1 MRAGESRVQF
11 PSRSASR
18 TGATPIRRPRYSG
31 LMTMPDSETGSSAP
45 EGTPTEDARFLRER
59 ARFGRQLAR
68 YAERHPEDVDT
79 VRRFER
85 LLEAGRDA
93 FVREHPGGHFTASAL
108 VFDPA
113 RTSIVLTHH
122 RKLDIWI
129 QLGGHADGQADLV
142 TAARR
147 EAEEES
153 GLSGL
158 ELSSP
163 EIVDIDIHP
172 IPAHGSE
179 PPHEHYDVRFA
190 FIAAGGRDLV
200 VSDESHDL
208 AWVAV
213 DRVAEYSDEPSLH
226 RAVARALAQ
235 LDG

>member
-1 MRAGESRVQF
+1 MRARVAGCNSRRV
-11 PSRSASR
+11 SASR
-18 TGATPIRRPRYSG
+18 TGATPARCTRYSG
-31 LMTMPDSETGSSAP
+31 AMTTSDSQTGSSAAASAAAD
-45 EGTPTEDARFLRER
+45 TAFLRER
-59 ARFGRQLAR
+59 SRFEGQLAR
-68 YAERHPEDVDT
+68 YAERHPEDVET
-79 VRRFER
+79 VARFER

-108 VFDPA
+108 VFDRA

-129 QLGGHADGQADLV
+129 QLGGHADGQADLA

-158 ELSSP
+158 ELASP
-163 EIVDIDIHP
+163 EIIDIDIHP

-179 PPHEHYDVRFA
+179 PPHDHYDVRFA

-213 DRVAEYSDEPSLH
+213 DRVAEYSDERSLH
-226 RAVARALAQ
+226 RALARALAQ

>member
-1 MRAGESRVQF
+1 
-11 PSRSASR
+11 
-18 TGATPIRRPRYSG
+18 
-31 LMTMPDSETGSSAP
+31 MTTSDSQTGSSVSASAAAD
-45 EGTPTEDARFLRER
+45 TAFLRER
-59 ARFGRQLAR
+59 SRFEGQLAR
-68 YAERHPEDVDT
+68 YAERHPEEADNVA
-79 VRRFER
+79 RFER

-93 FVREHPGGHFTASAL
+93 FFREHAGGHFTASAL

-129 QLGGHADGQADLV
+129 QLGGHADGQADLA
-142 TAARR
+142 TAALR

-158 ELSSP
+158 ELASAG
-163 EIVDIDIHP
+163 IVDIDIHP

-179 PPHEHYDVRFA
+179 PPHDHYDVRFA

-213 DRVAEYSDEPSLH
+213 DRVAEYSDERSLH
-226 RAVARALAQ
+226 RAIARALAR